1 MFGEIAPQE
10 VDPQLVLA
18 TELMNTVFAPLKQF
32 PDDES
37 LTEATLFAAK
47 SMLAEADILK
57 SAVGNGSAMKLIVNA
72 ADRHAGIPGVAENTF
87 ATISSLVK
95 NQKQNQKKLRQVG
108 GVLMIA
114 KLLENHEGNVKVCKA
129 GVECIK
135 RLVNSSQTATALNDA
150 GVLDLVDAIM
160 KQHKDVKGQLL
171 DDGLHIRNKLQKAEK
186 ATPRGSPAPGRG
198 GGRRASISIF
208 GAEPSPRKPSRT
220 NSEDKSVDEPST
232 EEDDAF
238 ALLNSLMNS
247 QMFDVRFSHIKG
259 KKKGK
264 MQVGDMGITFYD
276 ENDMPLDSV
285 LYQVLRSWNSR
296 PGKDVSLVMTT
307 GDGEKEIVVKTTEG
321 EEIAKQMEQKA
332 KALAVQHKKNRQDK
346 NKKKK
351 DAAAAKVEEVVE
363 EALEEEEEEEEEI
376 EITDVPDEGIFGVGQ
391 SHLDA
396 PGTIKMVVG
405 EKELTFTRHDAE
417 GLGEPL
423 SLIPYDAIKSM
434 ETADGFLKLT
444 CLVENKPDMEIS
456 LKSDAAAAIL
466 EMITPKKK
474 VVDDE
479 LEAQTPTADPEVRD
493 HHR

>member
-1 MFGEIAPQE
+1 
-10 VDPQLVLA
+10 
-18 TELMNTVFAPLKQF
+18 MNSVFAPLKQF

-57 SAVGNGSAMKLIVNA
+57 SAVGQGTAMKLIVQA

-87 ATISSLVK
+87 ATINSLVK
-95 NQKQNQKKLRQVG
+95 NQKQNQKKLRHVG
-108 GVLMIA
+108 GVSMIA

-129 GVECIK
+129 GMECIK
-135 RLVNSSQTATALNDA
+135 RLANSSQTASALNEA

-208 GAEPSPRKPSRT
+208 GAEPSPRKPERT
-220 NSEDKSVDEPST
+220 TTADQGESEAT
-232 EEDDAF
+232 AEDDAF
-238 ALLNSLMNS
+238 QLLNSLMNS

-259 KKKGK
+259 KRKGK

-276 ENDMPLDSV
+276 EDENPLDSV

-332 KALAVQHKKNRQDK
+332 KALAVQHKKNRQDR

-351 DAAAAKVEEVVE
+351 EDAAAKNKVDEVVE
-363 EALEEEEEEEEEI
+363 EALEEEDDEEI
-376 EITDVPDEGIFGVGQ
+376 EITDIPEEGLFGVGQ
-391 SHLDA
+391 SHLNA
-396 PGTIKMVVG
+396 PGTVKMVVG
-405 EKELTFTRHDAE
+405 EKELTFTKHDSE

-423 SLIPYDAIKSM
+423 SLIPYDAIKTM
-434 ETADGFLKLT
+434 EAADGFLKLV
-444 CLVENKPDMEIS
+444 CLVEGKPDMEIS
-456 LKSDAAAAIL
+456 LKSGAAPAIV
-466 EMITPKKK
+466 EMIEPKKK
-474 VVDDE
+474 VIDDE
-479 LEAQTPTADPEVRD
+479 IAAGGPEVRALTAITPSVVAGLALVCCFPCSCGVP
-493 HHR
+493 HL